1 MPIVASTHISAS
13 DNFQLG
19 DSADDKHVL
28 HGHLSGS
35 YTSTGS
41 FGRINVVGT
50 TNIGGPIYVTDNK
63 QIYLGSDE
71 DFALY
76 HNGSHAYLNNT
87 TGNIYYRNDVASAS
101 HIFMTKYGGGSLTS
115 VFEVTDGGA
124 TLNQG
129 NLTVAN
135 DIIIDDGG
143 SLKEAGGTAAFTF
156 DASGHVTKIGQDD
169 PATGQFLKWDGSKVV
184 WDAASG
190 GGSDDMS
197 WNDGTATRIS
207 GSAASTG
214 SFGSIHTAGR
224 VGIGTTTPAG
234 SLVVSASFLGDQ
246 VRFEGASIPIAYSIY
261 DGSTRKGAMGYATS
275 AGHWLTGA
283 IADDIVLYSDG
294 GMRFGTGGDNPRMYI
309 SGTGDIQF
317 LGTNQKISGSSTS
330 TGSFGI
336 SELAGGVIDLKN
348 SGVQSVVR
356 FYCEGGNA
364 HYAQIQAPAHSAF
377 SGNVT
382 LTLPATTDT
391 IAGIATSQTFT
402 NKTLTSPVI
411 NVTSDAEGDIYYRN
425 SGGAFTRL
433 AKGTDNHVLTM
444 NGNVPNWEVAS
455 GGGGSDTDWYSG
467 TNFITASFTPS
478 LQPNVQVTGSMI
490 ISGSGGNLTA
500 SLAVYGSGSEIFKV
514 EGTNGTL
521 FSVTDIM
528 SGSIFSA
535 NLVSGLP
542 VIEAFSNN
550 IVKIGAYADPI
561 IISGSGMI
569 SGSSTSTF
577 SGGTST
583 FTNYGGNISGSSTST
598 GSFGHIM
605 KGGVNWDTAVSASA
619 QAAGFGSGGGGGGG
633 SGVIT
638 ALNNATANELVTVGS
653 TITELDAEAN
663 LTFDGTTLNAP
674 TLRLSTTTD
683 VSLSSTAHAFQV
695 GATNST
701 NIRMDNNEIHAV
713 NNGAASSLYLN
724 ADGSEVVFLSNSGRT
739 VIANNKISGSVA
751 SIGSFGSVTAAGN
764 ATFGGD
770 IILDDGGSLKEAGGT
785 AALTF
790 DASGNVTKI
799 GQDVPADQDLLM
811 WNASS
816 GLWEANT
823 AGAASS
829 PFTSAGISG
838 SWQSSNF
845 LSGTVPL
852 FTVTEQVTQEITLVG
867 TNSDESGT
875 THSLPSGLLENDI
888 VIVGY
893 STYHSAYGGSAP
905 PSGWTLISN
914 RNYWGANTTIVYYKK
929 MGSTPDTTVTMG
941 GPGADYMSVVSMA
954 FRGVDTT
961 TPFDASA
968 TDTQASSG
976 MPNPPAITTVTSG
989 SAIVAFGGIRYDQ
1002 FVPTVPSGFDDIV
1015 YDYGGNAN
1023 STAMMA
1029 CDLDST
1035 RTPGAVDP
1043 GAFGG
1048 GYSDAW
1054 TATTIA
1060 LKAMINTVSF
1070 DWDDV
1075 DNSNVALLDLYPLN
1089 LSGSSAATASAIGSQ
1104 GALFSVV
1111 NTAQNVDHGLGAY
1124 AGSTDYMSY
1133 KDDVSTSAGLLFR
1146 MGDFIGFPSFE
1157 AYTDQTFM
1165 MGHYHYPLLQRSGV
1179 MRISGS
1185 ISQQKLHRGK
1195 WNLGT
1200 TYSPTLS
1207 VFGSGS
1213 SVTDIVAES
1222 GPVFSTYENTSN
1234 PLRASERVLFQISN
1248 NTGISQLETYDD
1260 DSMRIGT
1267 YIDPFLTKDGNVR
1280 ISGSALEQKI
1290 HQQHWNLGTLS
1301 PPVLSVYGSGSN
1313 VVNIKG
1319 SSGPHISSRDTLA
1332 SSRANRTWS
1341 DDESY
1346 FSIGDL
1352 VGYQA
1357 LEIYED
1363 KTLRYNLKHLKMS
1376 REGHM
1381 ILSASAQEAEK
1392 LNEPHWTLGSKTIPA
1407 LSVYSSGSNITN
1419 TVGSSGPILSTAEPN
1434 TGRIHRTYTSHTYD
1448 IPSIFSVSN
1457 AVGLPIVE
1465 AFEDNTIR
1473 LGTYNNPILDRNG
1486 IARISGSISSA
1497 KNYPGPWA
1505 TGTKDIST
1513 LTVIGSGSLFEV
1525 TSDRVPMLSIE
1536 DRVGSYR
1543 TNTAYTSSTDALFS
1557 VTNVVGIDVF
1567 RVMADGTVDL
1577 SNYAKTGGI
1586 KSFEVSHPDLDN
1598 FENDYLSNESRG
1610 ESLYFGAGSVTR
1622 GKCYVLSGSN
1632 KTWIE
1637 GITTEATTA
1646 GNLLGV
1652 AKATGTASTV
1662 GIMIKGMLRVDS
1674 SLLTGTIEPGKPVYL
1689 STTAGKYDFTPT
1701 TTSGDIV
1708 RTVGYCIDIAGSDI
1722 LLHFNPDNTSVTLS

>member
-1 MPIVASTHISAS
+1 LAIGTNDYVLTADSSVAAGIAWKTAAGGVTISNNVNNRVVTGDGSNANAEANLTFDGST
-13 DNFQLG
+13 
-19 DSADDKHVL
+19 
-28 HGHLSGS
+28 
-35 YTSTGS
+35 
-41 FGRINVVGT
+41 
-50 TNIGGPIYVTDNK
+50 
-63 QIYLGSDE
+63 
-71 DFALY
+71 
-76 HNGSHAYLNNT
+76 
-87 TGNIYYRNDVASAS
+87 
-101 HIFMTKYGGGSLTS
+101 
-115 VFEVTDGGA
+115 
-124 TLNQG
+124 
-129 NLTVAN
+129 LTVAGDATVTG
-135 DIIIDDGG
+135 DITLDDGG
-143 SLKEAGGTAAFTF
+143 SLKEAGGTAAF
-156 DASGHVTKIGQDD
+156 
-169 PATGQFLKWDGSKVV
+169 
-184 WDAASG
+184 
-190 GGSDDMS
+190 
-197 WNDGTATRIS
+197 
-207 GSAASTG
+207 
-214 SFGSIHTAGR
+214 
-224 VGIGTTTPAG
+224 
-234 SLVVSASFLGDQ
+234 
-246 VRFEGASIPIAYSIY
+246 
-261 DGSTRKGAMGYATS
+261 
-275 AGHWLTGA
+275 
-283 IADDIVLYSDG
+283 
-294 GMRFGTGGDNPRMYI
+294 
-309 SGTGDIQF
+309 
-317 LGTNQKISGSSTS
+317 
-330 TGSFGI
+330 
-336 SELAGGVIDLKN
+336 
-348 SGVQSVVR
+348 
-356 FYCEGGNA
+356 
-364 HYAQIQAPAHSAF
+364 
-377 SGNVT
+377 
-382 LTLPATTDT
+382 
-391 IAGIATSQTFT
+391 
-402 NKTLTSPVI
+402 
-411 NVTSDAEGDIYYRN
+411 
-425 SGGAFTRL
+425 
-433 AKGTDNHVLTM
+433 
-444 NGNVPNWEVAS
+444 
-455 GGGGSDTDWYSG
+455 
-467 TNFITASFTPS
+467 
-478 LQPNVQVTGSMI
+478 
-490 ISGSGGNLTA
+490 
-500 SLAVYGSGSEIFKV
+500 
-514 EGTNGTL
+514 
-521 FSVTDIM
+521 
-528 SGSIFSA
+528 
-535 NLVSGLP
+535 
-542 VIEAFSNN
+542 
-550 IVKIGAYADPI
+550 
-561 IISGSGMI
+561 
-569 SGSSTSTF
+569 
-577 SGGTST
+577 
-583 FTNYGGNISGSSTST
+583 
-598 GSFGHIM
+598 
-605 KGGVNWDTAVSASA
+605 
-619 QAAGFGSGGGGGGG
+619 
-633 SGVIT
+633 
-638 ALNNATANELVTVGS
+638 
-653 TITELDAEAN
+653 
-663 LTFDGTTLNAP
+663 
-674 TLRLSTTTD
+674 
-683 VSLSSTAHAFQV
+683 
-695 GATNST
+695 
-701 NIRMDNNEIHAV
+701 
-713 NNGAASSLYLN
+713 
-724 ADGSEVVFLSNSGRT
+724 
-739 VIANNKISGSVA
+739 
-751 SIGSFGSVTAAGN
+751 
-764 ATFGGD
+764 
-770 IILDDGGSLKEAGGT
+770 
-785 AALTF
+785 TF

-816 GLWEANT
+816 GLWEAGS

-852 FTVTEQVTQEITLVG
+852 FTVTEQVTAAITLVG

-893 STYHSAYGGSAP
+893 STYHSSYGGSAP

-1104 GALFSVV
+1104 GALLSVV

-1185 ISQQKLHRGK
+1185 VSQQKLHRGK

-1213 SVTDIVAES
+1213 SVTDIVAAS

-1332 SSRANRTWS
+1332 SSRANRIWL

-1363 KTLRYNLKHLKMS
+1363 MTLRYNLKHLKMS

>member
-1 MPIVASTHISAS
+1 MYMMESLQRSITGGN
-13 DNFQLG
+13 DLTFLET
-19 DSADDKHVL
+19 
-28 HGHLSGS
+28 SGS
-35 YTSTGS
+35 TLPAGRYKGEFGLFFLANYTTADPMSWFGIQGSKDGGGWSNLIGSNAHDFRDGASQQTGGGRVTYPMYFDLTAGLWKFRMYISVEAGQSTLAWGYTGDGRFRSELQVFPIDLYGGSALTQSFSDGTAALISGSATSTGS
-41 FGRINVVGT
+41 FGHILK
-50 TNIGGPIYVTDNK
+50 GGVNWD
-63 QIYLGSDE
+63 
-71 DFALY
+71 
-76 HNGSHAYLNNT
+76 
-87 TGNIYYRNDVASAS
+87 
-101 HIFMTKYGGGSLTS
+101 
-115 VFEVTDGGA
+115 
-124 TLNQG
+124 
-129 NLTVAN
+129 
-135 DIIIDDGG
+135 
-143 SLKEAGGTAAFTF
+143 TA
-156 DASGHVTKIGQDD
+156 
-169 PATGQFLKWDGSKVV
+169 
-184 WDAASG
+184 
-190 GGSDDMS
+190 
-197 WNDGTATRIS
+197 
-207 GSAASTG
+207 
-214 SFGSIHTAGR
+214 
-224 VGIGTTTPAG
+224 
-234 SLVVSASFLGDQ
+234 VSASAQAAGF
-246 VRFEGASIPIAYSIY
+246 
-261 DGSTRKGAMGYATS
+261 GSG
-275 AGHWLTGA
+275 
-283 IADDIVLYSDG
+283 
-294 GMRFGTGGDNPRMYI
+294 
-309 SGTGDIQF
+309 
-317 LGTNQKISGSSTS
+317 
-330 TGSFGI
+330 
-336 SELAGGVIDLKN
+336 
-348 SGVQSVVR
+348 
-356 FYCEGGNA
+356 
-364 HYAQIQAPAHSAF
+364 
-377 SGNVT
+377 
-382 LTLPATTDT
+382 
-391 IAGIATSQTFT
+391 
-402 NKTLTSPVI
+402 
-411 NVTSDAEGDIYYRN
+411 
-425 SGGAFTRL
+425 
-433 AKGTDNHVLTM
+433 
-444 NGNVPNWEVAS
+444 

-478 LQPNVQVTGSMI
+478 LLPNVQVTGSMI

-542 VIEAFSNN
+542 VIEAFSDN
-550 IVKIGAYADPI
+550 KITFGQYADPLEVHTNATSRTV
-561 IISGSGMI
+561 ISGSQY
-569 SGSSTSTF
+569 STA
-577 SGGTST
+577 
-583 FTNYGGNISGSSTST
+583 
-598 GSFGHIM
+598 SFGHYANI
-605 KGGVNWDTAVSASA
+605 SASVA
-619 QAAGFGSGGGGGGG
+619 AAGFGAGGGGGGG
-633 SGVIT
+633 SGDIT
-638 ALNNATANELVTVGS
+638 GVTLAGDSGTAEDLTANVNLTIAGGEGIDTSATSATLTIAGEDSTAANKGIVIVAGTSNEVDVSYSSGTATVGLPNDI
-653 TITELDAEAN
+653 TIGNN
-663 LTFDGTTLNAP
+663 LT
-674 TLRLSTTTD
+674 
-683 VSLSSTAHAFQV
+683 
-695 GATNST
+695 
-701 NIRMDNNEIHAV
+701 
-713 NNGAASSLYLN
+713 
-724 ADGSEVVFLSNSGRT
+724 
-739 VIANNKISGSVA
+739 
-751 SIGSFGSVTAAGN
+751 VT
-764 ATFGGD
+764 GD
-770 IILDDGGSLKEAGGT
+770 ITLDDGGSIKEAGGT
-785 AALTF
+785 AAFTF

-811 WNASS
+811 WNAAS
-816 GLWEANT
+816 GLWEAGS
-823 AGAASS
+823 AGSASS

-845 LSGTVPL
+845 LAGTVPL
-852 FTVTEQVTQEITLVG
+852 FTVTEEIRSAITLVG

-875 THSLPSGLLENDI
+875 THTLPSGLLENDI

-968 TDTQASSG
+968 TDTQASTG
-976 MPNPPAITTVTSG
+976 MPNPPSITTVSSG
-989 SAIVAFGGIRYDQ
+989 SAIVVFGGIRYDQ
-1002 FVPTVPSGFDDIV
+1002 FVPTLPSGFDTIV

-1029 CDLDST
+1029 CDLVST
-1035 RTPGAVDP
+1035 SLPPGAVDP

-1048 GYSDAW
+1048 GYSDNW

-1060 LKAMINTVSF
+1060 LRAALPTFSY

-1075 DNSNVALLDLYPLN
+1075 DNSSLFGGALPGSLLDLYPLN
-1089 LSGSSAATASAIGSQ
+1089 LSGSSAATASIIGSQ
-1104 GALFSVV
+1104 GALLSVV

-1185 ISQQKLHRGK
+1185 VSQQKLHRGK

-1267 YIDPFLTKDGNVR
+1267 YIDPFLTKDGNIR

-1363 KTLRYNLKHLKMS
+1363 MTLRYNLKHLKMS

-1473 LGTYNNPILDRNG
+1473 LGTYSNPILDRNG

-1505 TGTKDIST
+1505 LGTKDIST

-1567 RVMADGTVDL
+1567 KVMADGTVDL

-1637 GITTEATTA
+1637 GITTEATTT

-1652 AKATGTASTV
+1652 AKATGTANTV
-1662 GIMIKGMLRVDS
+1662 GMMIKGMVRVDS